1 MGMNA
6 RECLFQGGTVYTVD
20 KANPM
25 AEAVAVRDGVVVAV
39 GGAVACRRALG
50 RSPQVVDLKGG
61 TLLPGFCDS
70 HMHPVSTIFAVM
82 QSDLKGM
89 HDLSELIE
97 RLKEAD
103 RALAPD
109 RWVIG
114 LNFDE
119 QDMAQPRLPNR
130 HDLARVSLT
139 RPVVVV
145 KHDGHSVIANSAAMA
160 AAGITRDVSTP
171 EGGFIDRDETGAPLG
186 IFREN
191 AKPLIMNHLP
201 LPGLE
206 DLEAGAHQASAIMLG
221 HGITS
226 LGLILETGQEGGSSY
241 GAFDVP
247 AIEILRPHIPQ
258 ALYALI
264 MSRDVEAVL
273 KLKESRLGDASGR
286 TRVGGVKIIADGT
299 FGSLT
304 AAMEEDFSDA
314 PGNRGFMIYE
324 EPALY
329 DLMLKTHT
337 AGLQLGIHAIGDRA
351 NRICIELYEK
361 ILQDHPRANHR
372 HRIEHAS
379 ILNPDLIQR
388 AKALGLVLCMQPLFI
403 RSDMPYLEK
412 RIGKTRMAHTYP
424 FRTIMDMGLPV
435 AGSSDAPVE
444 TLSVLEAI
452 ECAVT
457 REGHVP
463 EQAIGVAEAIALYTM
478 NAAYVQFE
486 EDARGSITKGK
497 QADFVLLEE
506 NPLKVRP
513 HEIHA
518 IPVRATFI
526 AGETLYSA

>member
-1 MGMNA
+1 
-6 RECLFQGGTVYTVD
+6 
-20 KANPM
+20 
-25 AEAVAVRDGVVVAV
+25 VVVAV

-130 HDLARVSLT
+130 HDLDRVSLT

-171 EGGFIDRDETGAPLG
+171 EGGFIAREEAGAPLG

-361 ILQDHPRANHR
+361 LLQDHPRATHR

-463 EQAIGVAEAIALYTM
+463 EQAIGVAEAL
-478 NAAYVQFE
+478 
-486 EDARGSITKGK
+486 AR
-497 QADFVLLEE
+497 
-506 NPLKVRP
+506 
-513 HEIHA
+513 
-518 IPVRATFI
+518 
-526 AGETLYSA
+526 

>member
-1 MGMNA
+1 MQT
-6 RECLFQGGTVYTVD
+6 REHLFQGGTVYTVD
-20 KANPM
+20 KANPI

-39 GGAVACRRALG
+39 GGAVACRGALG
-50 RSPQVVDLKGG
+50 QSPQVVDLKGG

-70 HMHPVSTIFAVM
+70 HMHPVSTIYAVM
-82 QSDLKGM
+82 QSDIKGM
-89 HDLSELIE
+89 RDLSELIE

-109 RWVIG
+109 KWVIG

-119 QDMAQPRLPNR
+119 QDMAEPRLPNR
-130 HDLARVSLT
+130 HDLDRVSLT

-145 KHDGHSVIANSAAMA
+145 KHDGHSVIANSAALA
-160 AAGITRDVSTP
+160 AAGITPGVSVP
-171 EGGFIDRDETGAPLG
+171 EGGYIDRDETGALLG

-206 DLEAGAHQASAIMLG
+206 ELVAGAHKAASIMLG

-241 GAFDVP
+241 GAFDIP

-273 KLKESRLGDASGR
+273 KLKESCIGDTSGR

-304 AAMEEDFSDA
+304 AAMEEDFSDS
-314 PGNRGFMIYE
+314 PGNRGFMIFEESELYE
-324 EPALY
+324 
-329 DLMLKTHT
+329 LMLKTHN
-337 AGLQLGIHAIGDRA
+337 AGLQLGIHAIGDKA
-351 NRICIELYEK
+351 NRICVEIYEK
-361 ILQDHPRANHR
+361 ILQSHPRQNHR

-379 ILNPDLIQR
+379 ILNPDLVRR

-403 RSDMPYLEK
+403 PSDMPYLEK
-412 RIGKTRMAHTYP
+412 RIGKARMAHTYP
-424 FRTIMDMGLPV
+424 FRTILDMGIAV

-457 REGHVP
+457 RRGYVP
-463 EQAIGVAEAIALYTM
+463 EQAISVAEAIAMYTI
-478 NAAYVQFE
+478 NAAYAQFE
-486 EDARGSITKGK
+486 EDARGSISVGK

-506 NPLKVRP
+506 NPLNVP
-513 HEIHA
+513 AHQIHA
-518 IPVRATFI
+518 IPVRSTFI
-526 AGETLYSA
+526 AGEMKYPA

>member
-1 MGMNA
+1 MNA
-6 RECLFQGGTVYTVD
+6 RECLYLGGTVYTVEE
-20 KANPM
+20 AYPT
-25 AEAVAVRDGVVVAV
+25 AEAVAVRDGIIVAV
-39 GGAVACRRALG
+39 GSASACRATLS
-50 RSPQVVDLKGG
+50 RSHQVVDLNGG

-89 HDLSELIE
+89 RDIPELIE
-97 RLKEAD
+97 RLKHAD

-109 RWVIG
+109 KWVIG

-119 QDMAQPRLPNR
+119 QDMAEPRLPNR
-130 HDLARVSLT
+130 HDLDRVSLT

-145 KHDGHSVIANSAAMA
+145 KHDGHSVIANSAALT
-160 AAGITRDVSTP
+160 AAGITPGVSAP
-171 EGGFIDRDETGAPLG
+171 EGGSIDRDETGAPLG

-206 DLEAGAHQASAIMLG
+206 ELVAGAQKASAIMLG

-273 KLKESRLGDASGR
+273 KLKSSCLGDTSGR

-304 AAMEEDFSDA
+304 AAMEEDFSDS
-314 PGNRGFMIYE
+314 PGNRGFMICEETELYE
-324 EPALY
+324 
-329 DLMLKTHT
+329 LMLKTHIS
-337 AGLQLGIHAIGDRA
+337 GLQLGIHAIGDKA

-361 ILQDHPRANHR
+361 ILKAHPRQNHR

-379 ILNPDLIQR
+379 ILYPDLLRR
-388 AKALGLVLCMQPLFI
+388 AQALGLVLCVQPLFI
-403 RSDMPYLEK
+403 RSDMPYLDK
-412 RIGKTRMAHTYP
+412 RIGKARRAHTYP
-424 FRTIMDMGLPV
+424 FRSIVDMGLV
-435 AGSSDAPVE
+435 AAGSSDAPVE
-444 TLSVLEAI
+444 TSSVLEAI

-457 REGHVP
+457 REGYVM
-463 EQAIGVAEAIALYTM
+463 EQAVGITEAIQMYTIH
-478 NAAYVQFE
+478 AAYAQFE
-486 EDARGSITKGK
+486 EDARGSIAIGK

-506 NPLKVRP
+506 NPLKVP
-513 HEIHA
+513 AHEIHA

-526 AGETLYSA
+526 AGEMKYPV

>member
-1 MGMNA
+1 MIA

-20 KANPM
+20 KANPI

-39 GGAVACRRALG
+39 GGAVACRATLS
-50 RSPQVVDLKGG
+50 RSPKVVDLNGG

-97 RLKEAD
+97 RLIEAD
-103 RALAPD
+103 KALAPD
-109 RWVIG
+109 KWVIG

-119 QDMAQPRLPNR
+119 QDMADPRLPNR
-130 HDLARVSLT
+130 HDLDRVSLT

-160 AAGITRDVSTP
+160 ASGITPGVSAP
-171 EGGFIDRDETGAPLG
+171 EGASIDRDETGAPLG

-206 DLEAGAHQASAIMLG
+206 ELVAGAHRASAMMLG

-226 LGLILETGQEGGSSY
+226 LGLILETGQEGGSAY

-247 AIEILRPHIPQ
+247 AIEILRSHIPQ
-258 ALYALI
+258 ALYALV
-264 MSRDVEAVL
+264 MSRDVEAVA
-273 KLKESRLGDASGR
+273 KLKSSRLGDRSGR

-304 AAMEEDFSDA
+304 AAMEEDFSDS
-314 PGNRGFMIYE
+314 PGNRGFMIYDE
-324 EPALY
+324 TKLY
-329 DLMLKTHT
+329 ELMRGTHK
-337 AGLQLGIHAIGDRA
+337 AGLQLCIHAIGDRA

-379 ILNPDLIQR
+379 ILNPDLLRR

-412 RIGKTRMAHTYP
+412 RIGPIRMAHTYP
-424 FRTIMDMGLPV
+424 FRSIVDMGLTV

-444 TLSVLEAI
+444 SSSVLEAI

-457 REGHVP
+457 RAGYVP
-463 EQAIGVAEAIALYTM
+463 EQAVSVAEAVAMYTI
-478 NAAYVQFE
+478 NAAYAQFE
-486 EDARGSITKGK
+486 EGVRGSIAVGK

-506 NPLKVRP
+506 NPFKVRP
-513 HEIHA
+513 EEIHA
-518 IPVRATFI
+518 IPVRATVI
-526 AGETLYSA
+526 AGETRYPA